1 MQFLVD
7 MCKSMNIEGYLSI
20 DDLYELSEEKI
31 IEKSA
36 NCEEKYIY
44 IYIYNV
50 WLEFSKTDKVYS
62 SKRKVKDKYCVNVIS
77 KTRYVVPLVVTDNKT
92 NRISEVSKKAKEK
105 LIIIY

>member
-44 IYIYNV
+44 NV

-62 SKRKVKDKYCVNVIS
+62 SKRKVKDKYRVNVIS